1 MSKNGIYTAHTALGD
16 GVVVRTSLTE
26 CPAMKLTMPQI
37 YRCYMVWRKIWVIVL
52 PMILWCSV
60 LGSFLIDTPRGK
72 DTYAYCLSKA
82 SGIGTVYTIAQV
94 TPESGNIFAANTA
107 RWITAFYATTLAC
120 NFMATG
126 KPTHLACH

>member
-1 MSKNGIYTAHTALGD
+1 
-16 GVVVRTSLTE
+16 
-26 CPAMKLTMPQI
+26 
-37 YRCYMVWRKIWVIVL
+37 MVWRKIWVIVL

-60 LGSFLIDTPRGK
+60 LGSSLIDTPRGK
-72 DTYAYCLSKA
+72 DTYAYRISTA

-126 KPTHLACH
+126 RPIHLACH

>member
-1 MSKNGIYTAHTALGD
+1 
-16 GVVVRTSLTE
+16 
-26 CPAMKLTMPQI
+26 
-37 YRCYMVWRKIWVIVL
+37 MVWRKVWVIVL

-60 LGSFLIDTPRGK
+60 LGSPVHNLCKEMLTC
-72 DTYAYCLSKA
+72 AVYCLA

-94 TPESGNIFAANTA
+94 TPESGNIFASNTA

-126 KPTHLACH
+126 KPIHLVRDSSC